1 MKAMMA
7 GFAAMVLISVGAYF
21 ALQEAGF
28 SAAEQGSGDN
38 VRLD

>member
-7 GFAAMVLISVGAYF
+7 GFAAMIVIGLGAWLVLGEI
-21 ALQEAGF
+21 GF
-28 SAAEQGSGDN
+28 SSADRMSSPS